1 MCHPG
6 PRGRLYTAGPDRSR
20 RDSAPEVG
28 SSCALACA
36 DCCFTAFTRRRRPAT
51 QPPHHHSICSR
62 PQASGLN
69 PDSARFVLAPILC
82 ASALVAQ
89 PVGPNEGTVFLIA
102 SAVCY
107 ALLMKTAIGL
117 GPGILL
123 ALSACAAAALGS
135 LKLLLIDFRQST
147 PATLAISLICYGGLL
162 LLLAKMRFNT
172 ETKSR

>member
-1 MCHPG
+1 
-6 PRGRLYTAGPDRSR
+6 
-20 RDSAPEVG
+20 
-28 SSCALACA
+28 
-36 DCCFTAFTRRRRPAT
+36 
-51 QPPHHHSICSR
+51 
-62 PQASGLN
+62 
-69 PDSARFVLAPILC
+69 
-82 ASALVAQ
+82 
-89 PVGPNEGTVFLIA
+89 
-102 SAVCY
+102 
-107 ALLMKTAIGL
+107 MKTAIGL